1 MRKNTNNLRWLWL
14 SLLVIILD
22 QTTKFFALHY
32 LTFNQP
38 TFVTFFFNLTLAQN
52 PGAAFSLL
60 AQAGG
65 WQGWLFGFIAILVS
79 TVIIYWLYKL
89 PSDKIW
95 LPVALALILGGALG
109 NLCDRLAHGYVVDFL
124 DFYIGNWHWP
134 AFNLADSAIS
144 IGAVMLIID
153 IVWHRQSKASNK

>member
-1 MRKNTNNLRWLWL
+1 MRKNINNLRWLWL
-14 SLLVIILD
+14 SLLVIIFD
-22 QTTKFFALHY
+22 QITKFFALHY
-32 LTFNQP
+32 LTFDQP
-38 TFVTFFFNLTLAQN
+38 IFITPFFNLTLAKN
-52 PGAAFSLL
+52 PGAAFSFL
-60 AQAGG
+60 AQMGG

-79 TVIIYWLYKL
+79 IVIIYWLYKL
-89 PSDKIW
+89 SSGKIW

-153 IVWHRQSKASNK
+153 IIWNKQPKASNK